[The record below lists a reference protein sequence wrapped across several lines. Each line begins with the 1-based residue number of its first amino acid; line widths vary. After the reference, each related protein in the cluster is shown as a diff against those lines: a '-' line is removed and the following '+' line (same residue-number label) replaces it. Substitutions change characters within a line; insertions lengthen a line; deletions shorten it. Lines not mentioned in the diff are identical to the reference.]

1 MQKYYIFPVIIG
13 CIMYLNTV
21 DKESEVA
28 VL

>member
-13 CIMYLNTV
+13 CVMYLYTV
-21 DKESEVA
+21 AKESEVA